1 LNAGLV
7 FAPGTLVNNRRDLTL
22 DTLLGI
28 PAEPSPPVTLVR
40 STGAIVFNE
49 PAVFDGTQSIYVTI
63 NVTSSGATTAA
74 NTTPSLLGIVGT
86 NNVAKG
92 QTITWLAAFPHWI
105 WQVAPAIQEMVVT
118 LLDENLQPFDL
129 PFSCLVEIELALLY
143 ADSTL

>member
-1 LNAGLV
+1 
-7 FAPGTLVNNRRDLTL
+7 
-22 DTLLGI
+22 
-28 PAEPSPPVTLVR
+28 
-40 STGAIVFNE
+40 
-49 PAVFDGTQSIYVTI
+49 
-63 NVTSSGATTAA
+63 
-74 NTTPSLLGIVGT
+74 VGT